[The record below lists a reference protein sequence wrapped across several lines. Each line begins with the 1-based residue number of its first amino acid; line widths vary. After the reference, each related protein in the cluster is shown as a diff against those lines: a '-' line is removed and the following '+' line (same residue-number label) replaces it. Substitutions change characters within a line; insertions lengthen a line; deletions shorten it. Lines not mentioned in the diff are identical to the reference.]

1 MTRQYNFNTVIER
14 RGTDSSKWSKHPAD
28 VLPLWV
34 ADMDFAVAPE
44 IISALEARLAH
55 PVLGYGAM
63 YQPLR
68 EQIVADMAGKYEW
81 IIAADEIVFLPGV
94 EPGINMALK
103 GLLAAGDGVV
113 VQTPIYKPIL
123 DAPGFWGLNRVDA
136 ELRVDDSGRYKVDLA
151 AFGAALRHAQA
162 FLLCN
167 PHNPTGKVFERYE
180 LAAMAAVCADEGALI
195 IADEIHCE
203 VLYDG
208 RKHTPIAALSREIS
222 DRTITLMAASKAYNI
237 SGLKTAFA
245 VIQNKALREKFSA
258 SRVGMVDSVN
268 VLGMAA
274 TLAAYRDAGPW
285 LDAVNGYLAANRDYL
300 ADAVANSLPGV
311 RVAAPEGTFLA
322 WLDFSALSLAPPPHE
337 FLLQQAKVGTSAG
350 SEFGANFG
358 NYVRLN
364 FGCPR
369 AILEAAVGRMQAAL
383 VKHGA

>member
-1 MTRQYNFNTVIER
+1 MTRQFDFDSVIER
-14 RGTDSSKWSKHPAD
+14 RGTDSSKWSKYPAD
-28 VLPLWV
+28 VLPMWV

-44 IISALEARLAH
+44 IISALEARVAH

-68 EQIVADMAGKYEW
+68 DQIVADMARKYDW
-81 IIAADEIVFLPGV
+81 VIAADDIVFLPGV
-94 EPGINMALK
+94 EPGINMTLK

-136 ELRVDDSGRYKVDLA
+136 ELRIDDGGRYGVDLG
-151 AFGAALRHAQA
+151 AFGAAMRRAKA

-167 PHNPTGKVFERYE
+167 PHNPTGKVFERDE
-180 LAAMAAVCADEGALI
+180 LAALAAVCADEGALI

-208 RKHTPIAALSREIS
+208 RKHTPIATLSQEIS

-245 VIQNKALREKFSA
+245 IIQNRTLRAKFSG

-268 VLGMAA
+268 VLGMVA
-274 TLAAYRDAGPW
+274 TLAAYREAGAW
-285 LDAVNGYLAANRDYL
+285 RDGVNGYLAANRDYL
-300 ADAVANSLPGV
+300 ADAVANSFPGV
-311 RVAAPEGTFLA
+311 RMALPEGTFLA
-322 WLDFSALSLAPPPHE
+322 WLDFSALGLAPSPHE

-358 NYVRLN
+358 SYVRLN

-369 AILEAAVGRMQAAL
+369 ATLEAAVGRMQAAL
-383 VKHGA
+383 AKHGG